1 VPGDA
6 VEGGELVAEHA
17 DNSRIDRK
25 VVSVARSQ
33 RSEGFVDSQILDL
46 VKLDIL
52 LAVIKRFSRILYL
65 TRVGDA
71 PKI

>member
-1 VPGDA
+1 MVP
-6 VEGGELVAEHA
+6 EHA
-17 DNSRIDRK
+17 DNSRIETK
-25 VVSVARSQ
+25 VVSVLSSMTRE
-33 RSEGFVDSQILDL
+33 RFFDSRMLDL

-52 LAVIKRFSRILYL
+52 LAVIKKFSRILYL